1 MLVTIE
7 ELADMLEVNPN
18 TINNWEAGLGLN
30 IKSDETEAKKYSE
43 NLVVFFKKVKS
54 LILNG
59 YTLNNVKEFLA
70 IEIEIENENQL
81 KTTLEAV
88 VIEPSEEEEEII
100 KLSESEKIIN
110 HAITDSV
117 NQNNVTAI
125 VETLLKEIKH
135 YTERTI
141 EAEKKVYLL
150 EDHEKRIKQEFFE
163 MSSEVKQLKIQLT
176 EKEQKL
182 KDFEEQKKR
191 LNLLEVQLKLM
202 QLESKKKSFWEFW
215 K

>member
-18 TINNWEAGLGLN
+18 TINNWETNLGLN
-30 IKSDETEAKKYSE
+30 IKTEETEVKNYSE
-43 NLVVFFKKVKS
+43 NLVIFFKKVKS

-59 YTLNNVKEFLA
+59 YTLDTIKELLA
-70 IEIEIENENQL
+70 VEVELENQNQL
-81 KTTLEAV
+81 KKTLAAV
-88 VIEPSEEEEEII
+88 VIEPEEEDTI

-117 NQNNVTAI
+117 NQDNVLTI
-125 VETLLKEIKH
+125 VETLLKEIKY

-150 EDHEKRIKQEFFE
+150 EDHEKRIKEEFFE
-163 MSSEVKQLKIQLT
+163 MSSEMKQLKMQLT